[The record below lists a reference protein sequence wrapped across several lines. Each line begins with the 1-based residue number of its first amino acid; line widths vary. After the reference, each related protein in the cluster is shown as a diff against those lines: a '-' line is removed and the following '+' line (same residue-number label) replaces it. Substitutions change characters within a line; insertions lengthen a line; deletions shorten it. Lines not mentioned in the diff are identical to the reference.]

1 MLGKLPVVGRPTNLV
16 SIRAR
21 TYCACIRS
29 GWALFGHFFCHLS
42 FLSFLPLWETGRYR
56 LKYCLK
62 GPLNEKQPAELT
74 NKNQDLSAYRKA
86 RLTAPCSS
94 HKKL

>member
-29 GWALFGHFFCHLS
+29 GWALFLDIFSVIYLFFPFSL
-42 FLSFLPLWETGRYR
+42 FGRR
-56 LKYCLK
+56 
-62 GPLNEKQPAELT
+62 A
-74 NKNQDLSAYRKA
+74 DID
-86 RLTAPCSS
+86 
-94 HKKL
+94 